1 MQWAQNHTRRS
12 KQRKIC
18 WVNPTNLT
26 KMKLN
31 RVMSRKSASTWR
43 CVTLL
48 WMILREWRRVQTSR
62 ALNIT
67 IPRTHHRNRTWYK
80 NLFWRPILSSRTARR
95 KSTRIWAVHTCC
107 IKSRMRRAIWPKQA
121 SINFQTWH
129 LTLKNAIRRSFSNSS
144 NKRYRQIMSEHVSK
158 NNTWAGANSK
168 IRTCKSL
175 RLSQVHLLKTPKVV

>member
-48 WMILREWRRVQTSR
+48 WMILRELRRVPTSR
-62 ALNIT
+62 VPNIT
-67 IPRTHHRNRTWYK
+67 IPRTHHRNRTCYK

-95 KSTRIWAVHTCC
+95 KSTRMSTVHTRY
-107 IKSRMRRAIWPKQA
+107 IKSRMKRAIWPKQA
-121 SINFQTWH
+121 SINVRTW
-129 LTLKNAIRRSFSNSS
+129 LQTLKNVIRRSFSNSS
-144 NKRYRQIMSEHVSK
+144 SKRYR
-158 NNTWAGANSK
+158 
-168 IRTCKSL
+168 
-175 RLSQVHLLKTPKVV
+175 

>member
-1 MQWAQNHTRRS
+1 MKRS

-31 RVMSRKSASTWR
+31 RVMSRKSTSTWR

-48 WMILREWRRVQTSR
+48 WMILRVWRRVQTSR

-67 IPRTHHRNRTWYK
+67 IPRTHRTRTCSK
-80 NLFWRPILSSRTARR
+80 TLFWRLILSSRTARR
-95 KSTRIWAVHTCC
+95 KSTRILAVHTCY

-121 SINFQTWH
+121 SINFQTW
-129 LTLKNAIRRSFSNSS
+129 LQTLKNAIRRSFSNSS

-158 NNTWAGANSK
+158 NNTWAGANS
-168 IRTCKSL
+168 IITICQSL
-175 RLSQVHLLKTPKVV
+175 RLSQVHLLETQRAV